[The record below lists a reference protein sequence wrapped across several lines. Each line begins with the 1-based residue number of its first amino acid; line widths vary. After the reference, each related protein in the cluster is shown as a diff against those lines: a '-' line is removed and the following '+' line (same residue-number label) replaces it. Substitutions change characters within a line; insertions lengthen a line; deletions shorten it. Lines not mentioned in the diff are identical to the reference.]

1 MSRYRLEADAKSDI
15 KEIFDYIAKENLPA
29 ARRLRDLFK
38 QRFKFLAAN
47 PLMGELRED
56 LSSGVRILSV
66 GSYVIV
72 YYPQDK
78 GIVVTH
84 VVHGA
89 RDLEALLRR
98 DHGERK

>member
-1 MSRYRLEADAKSDI
+1 MSRYHLEAAARTDI
-15 KEIFDYIAKENLPA
+15 KEIFEYIARDNLPA
-29 ARRLRDLFK
+29 ARRIRDLFK

-47 PLMGELRED
+47 PLMGELRDD
-56 LSSGVRILSV
+56 LSVGVRILSV
-66 GSYVIV
+66 GNYVIV
-72 YYPQDK
+72 YYPEDR

-98 DHGERK
+98 DDGEGS

>member
-1 MSRYRLEADAKSDI
+1 VW
-15 KEIFDYIAKENLPA
+15 
-29 ARRLRDLFK
+29 DLFK

-66 GSYVIV
+66 GNYVIV
-72 YYPQDK
+72 YYPEDK

-84 VVHGA
+84 IVHGA
-89 RDLEALLRR
+89 RDLQAVLRI
-98 DHGERK
+98 DQ